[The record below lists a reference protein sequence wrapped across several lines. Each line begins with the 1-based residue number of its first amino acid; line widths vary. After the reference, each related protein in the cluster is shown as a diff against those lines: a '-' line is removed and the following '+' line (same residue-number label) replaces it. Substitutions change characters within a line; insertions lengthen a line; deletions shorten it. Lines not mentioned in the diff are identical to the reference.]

1 MVFENLLDPVF
12 GPLLNLPSL
21 WAIILLSFLISLIIT
36 LITKFATNQDLMKRL
51 KEEMKELQREAKELR
66 KEPEK
71 AMQVQKQ
78 VMQTNMK
85 YMSQSFKS
93 MFYTIIPIIIIF
105 SWMSANL
112 AFEPIL
118 PGQDF
123 STTIVFEKGAVGTVE
138 LSVPNGITIN
148 GDGIKEVKDS
158 EVKWVLSGD
167 GGEYLLEYIFDG
179 KKYSKEV
186 LVTKENRYRTPVKTI
201 KGDVVRSISI
211 DNKPKKLLNLGFWEP
226 GWLGTYIIF
235 SILFSILV
243 RKVIKV
249 Y

>member
-1 MVFENLLDPVF
+1 MVFENVLNPIF
-12 GPLLNLPSL
+12 NPLLNFPTLF
-21 WAIILLSFLISLIIT
+21 AVIFMSFLISLIIT
-36 LITKFATNQDLMKRL
+36 LITKYATNQDLMKRL
-51 KEEMKELQREAKELR
+51 KEEMKEMQKEMKELK

-71 AMQVQKQ
+71 AMQIQKQ

-93 MFYTIIPIIIIF
+93 MFYTFIPIIIIF
-105 SWMSANL
+105 SWMTANF

-123 STTIVFEKGAVGTVE
+123 TTTVIFEENVNGIIE
-138 LSVPNGITIN
+138 LSVPEGLVID
-148 GDGIKEVKDS
+148 GDARKDVKDGTI
-158 EVKWVLSGD
+158 KWVLNGNE
-167 GGEYLLEYIFDG
+167 GEYLLEYIFDG
-179 KKYSKEV
+179 KKYNKEV
-186 LVTKENRYRTPVKTI
+186 LITEDNRYKEPVKRI
-201 KGDVVRSISI
+201 KGSVVKSIEVEHE
-211 DNKPKKLLNLGFWEP
+211 PKKLLNLFGWKI

-235 SILFSILV
+235 SIIFSILV